1 MKRKFALFCS
11 LGLLAAANASAC
23 YTVYDTNNRV
33 LYQGF
38 DAPVDMSR
46 PLHDA
51 MRGRYPAGAQLV
63 FDQSN
68 QCARTT
74 VAQVS
79 RSSVPHTAPGTIRN
93 ERGEQAQPVSRG
105 SSAPLLTDRRTAQ
118 SLGLPHTVVAGDV
131 VVVPAEAASRVSY
144 SPMTVVP
151 STTAG
156 AASTASNTLV
166 LGAGPVQP
174 LAKQDTVITEMRDPP
189 ITTVQTGGQ
198 TTITNR

>member
-1 MKRKFALFCS
+1 MKLKLALFCS

-23 YTVYDTNNRV
+23 YTVYDNANRV

-46 PLHDA
+46 PLHEA

-79 RSSVPHTAPGTIRN
+79 RSSVPHAAPGTIRI
-93 ERGEQAQPVSRG
+93 ERTGRAQPVST
-105 SSAPLLTDRRTAQ
+105 SAPLLTDRRTAQ
-118 SLGLPHTVVAGDV
+118 SLGLPHTVVAGEV
-131 VVVPAEAASRVSY
+131 VVVPAQAAARVSF
-144 SPMTVVP
+144 SPLTVVP
-151 STTAG
+151 STTV
-156 AASTASNTLV
+156 AAAPTAPNTAAM
-166 LGAGPVQP
+166 GAGPARP
-174 LAKQDTVITEMRDPP
+174 LAKPDTVITEMRDPP
-189 ITTVQTGGQ
+189 MTIVQQGSHLMV
-198 TTITNR
+198 TNR